1 MFIALVSGS
10 TVTQV
15 GDYKELFPNTS
26 FPASGASDEFLVA
39 NNAKKVNLFKA
50 HDRATQ
56 KLVPCAPYVEGEW
69 VYTVE
74 VQSKSAEEIA
84 ADVASKSAQVRAQRD
99 ALLSACDWTQLPD
112 VTIPKKAEWATY
124 RQALRDI
131 TNDPAF
137 PEVVFPNNPDY
148 VPPVTE
154 GV

>member
-1 MFIALVSGS
+1 MLIALVSGS
-10 TVTQV
+10 TVTKV

-26 FPASGASDEFLVA
+26 FPPSGVSDEFLVA
-39 NNAKKVNLFKA
+39 NNAKKVNLFKS
-50 HDRATQ
+50 HNRATE
-56 KLVPCAPYVEGEW
+56 KLVPCEAYVEGEW

-74 VQSKSAEEIA
+74 VQAKTEAEIA
-84 ADVASKSAQVRAQRD
+84 ADNASKAAQVRANRD

-137 PEVVFPNNPDY
+137 PDVVFPNNPDY
-148 VPPVTE
+148 VAPLEV
-154 GV
+154 

>member
-10 TVTQV
+10 EVTAV
-15 GDYKELFPNTS
+15 GDYKDLFPNTS
-26 FPASGASDEFLVA
+26 FPASGASDEFLAA

-56 KLVPCAPYVEGEW
+56 KLVSVAPYVEGEW

-84 ADVASKSAQVRAQRD
+84 ADVASKAAQVRAQRD
-99 ALLSACDWTQLPD
+99 ALLTACDWTQLPD
-112 VTIPKKAEWATY
+112 VTIPKKAEWAAY

-137 PEVVFPNNPDY
+137 PEVALPNNPDY